1 MNRRF
6 RLFILLLALS
16 LTGRA
21 QQYPGGSQLP
31 SGFPGGFGGQQGR
44 PGGSSS
50 SGSGTGIDDSTKVIY
65 GPTSTRFLLED
76 DIFNNRP
83 KRYTVDTTM
92 DDVHRF
98 TYVQRSQNQ
107 YQDLGN
113 LGTPMRPI
121 FVQVPQQLGAQTGY
135 YAFTPYAYQTMGV
148 RYFDTKS
155 PFSDMYLAL
164 GGRNQNILRFD
175 FTQNINP
182 RLNAGFN
189 VQRFTSQKQFGT
201 SGSNDPNK
209 LLAQNWG
216 FLGQTNYRSKND
228 KYTLLLH
235 FINMNHGLDEQ
246 GGVLPG
252 QRVNSE
258 GDTLSVVYNYEGDA
272 RLTGG
277 GPPLRPLKG
286 PNGREI
292 RNDWHVYHQY
302 VLDQGI
308 QVFHRLDY
316 RRQKNFY
323 QDDTLRLNQQ
333 PKQGVSGRRVPGFYP
348 AILGDSSRIE
358 QDARFRLVENMFGL
372 KGIYRRRGSAFNY
385 RAYLRSRIYGQYT
398 RYNTSATRFNEYET
412 RRSETFLGGWLG
424 YYLPDSLS
432 RITAEAEYQVGGGF
446 RLQGQLESRFL
457 TAGYMT
463 MLVDPTLLQ
472 ERYQSTIFS
481 WRNNFRLR
489 GYNYAYGKLNLR
501 YKKLRLEP
509 GIDYYL
515 LSNYTYFDTKAVAQQ
530 ATGSFSVLRTGL
542 GYQLGVGKLLLSG
555 QGYYT
560 VQSRTDIL
568 RTPPVFVNARF
579 QYELLYA
586 KVLYIQAGV
595 DLHYKSAYFADAY
608 MPVTQQ
614 FYLQNGQKVE
624 GNLLADVYA
633 NLRINRTRLFVKLT
647 SANIGQAF
655 GLFSPGYFLVPGFL
669 QMRRGFAFGVDWY
682 LFD

>member
-6 RLFILLLALS
+6 GVIFLFLVIAF
-16 LTGRA
+16 TGRA
-21 QQYPGGSQLP
+21 QQFPGGGQLP
-31 SGFPGGFGGQQGR
+31 NGFPGGIGGRQG
-44 PGGSSS
+44 GNTSSS
-50 SGSGTGIDDSTKVIY
+50 STGSGAGIDDSTRVIY
-65 GPTSTRFLLED
+65 GPTSTRYWLED
-76 DIFNNRP
+76 DLFNNRA

-98 TYVQRSQNQ
+98 TYVQRTQNQ

-135 YAFTPYAYQTMGV
+135 YAFSPYAYQTMGV

-175 FTQNINP
+175 FTQNVNP
-182 RLNAGFN
+182 RWNVGMN

-201 SGSNDPNK
+201 SGSNDPYK

-216 FLGQTNYRSKND
+216 FLGHTNYRSKND
-228 KYTLLLH
+228 KYTLLAH
-235 FINMNHGLDEQ
+235 FINMNHSLDEQ

-252 QRVNSE
+252 QRVDSA
-258 GDTLSVVYNYEGDA
+258 GDTLSILYNYEGDA

-277 GPPLRPLKG
+277 GPPQRPLKG

-302 VLDQGI
+302 ILDQGI
-308 QVFHRLDY
+308 QVFHRFDY

-323 QDDTLRLNQQ
+323 QDDTLRLNQL
-333 PKQGVSGRRVPGFYP
+333 PKQGLLGELVPGFYP
-348 AILGDSSRIE
+348 AISSDSSRIE

-372 KGIYRRRGSAFNY
+372 KGIYERRGSAFNY

-398 RYNTSATRFNEYET
+398 RYNTSRTRYNEYET
-412 RRSETFLGGWLG
+412 RRTETFLGGWLG

-432 RITAEAEYQVGGGF
+432 RITAEAEYQIGGGF

-457 TAGYMT
+457 TAGYT
-463 MLVDPTLLQ
+463 AMLVDPTLLQ
-472 ERYQSTIFS
+472 ERYQSIIFS
-481 WRNNFRLR
+481 WRNNFKLR
-489 GYNYAYGKLNLR
+489 GYNHAYGKLNLR

-509 GIDYYL
+509 GLDYSL
-515 LSNYTYFDTKAVAQQ
+515 LSNYTYFDTAAVAQQ
-530 ATGSFSVLRTGL
+530 ADGSFSVLRAGL

-568 RTPPVFVNARF
+568 RTPPFFMNARF

-586 KVLYIQAGV
+586 KVLYVQIGV
-595 DLHYKSAYFADAY
+595 DLHYKSA
-608 MPVTQQ
+608 
-614 FYLQNGQKVE
+614 
-624 GNLLADVYA
+624 
-633 NLRINRTRLFVKLT
+633 
-647 SANIGQAF
+647 
-655 GLFSPGYFLVPGFL
+655 
-669 QMRRGFAFGVDWY
+669 
-682 LFD
+682 

>member
-1 MNRRF
+1 MNRRCSVLLLF
-6 RLFILLLALS
+6 LFIS
-16 LTGRA
+16 LTGWA
-21 QQYPGGSQLP
+21 QQFPGGSQLP
-31 SGFPGGFGGQQGR
+31 GGFPGGFGGQQGR
-44 PGGSSS
+44 PTSTTGST
-50 SGSGTGIDDSTKVIY
+50 GSGGIDDSTKVIY
-65 GPTSTRFLLED
+65 GPTTTRYVLED
-76 DIFNNRP
+76 DIFNNRL

-92 DDVHRF
+92 DEVHRF

-113 LGTPMRPI
+113 LGTPMRPV

-135 YAFTPYAYQTMGV
+135 YAFAPYAYQTMGV
-148 RYFDTKS
+148 KYFDTKS

-201 SGSNDPNK
+201 SGSNDPFK

-216 FLGQTNYRSKND
+216 FLAHTNYRSKND
-228 KYTLLLH
+228 KYTLLVH
-235 FINMNHGLDEQ
+235 FINMNHTVDEQ

-252 QRVNSE
+252 KRIGTT
-258 GDTLSVVYNYEGDA
+258 GDTIAVVYNYEGDA

-277 GPPLRPLKG
+277 GTTQSPIHG
-286 PNGREI
+286 PYSREI
-292 RNDWHVYHQY
+292 RNDWHIYHQY

-308 QVFHRLDY
+308 QLFHRLDY
-316 RRQKNFY
+316 RRQKNFFI
-323 QDDTLRLNQQ
+323 DNALRQNQQ
-333 PKQGVSGRRVPGFYP
+333 PKVGLPGGTVPGFYP
-348 AILGDSSRIE
+348 AIISGDSSRIE
-358 QDARFRLVENMFGL
+358 QDARFRLVENLFGL
-372 KGIYRRRGSAFNY
+372 KGIYKRGGSAFNY

-398 RYNTSATRFNEYET
+398 NYATSSTRFNEYET
-412 RRSETFLGGWLG
+412 RRAETFLGGWLG

-457 TAGYMT
+457 TAGYT
-463 MLVDPTLLQ
+463 AMLVDPTLLMA
-472 ERYQSTIFS
+472 RYQSPVFA
-481 WRNNFRLR
+481 WRNTFKLR

-501 YKKLRLEP
+501 YRGLRLEP
-509 GIDYYL
+509 GLDYYL
-515 LSNYTYFDTKAVAQQ
+515 LSNYTYFGADTLPHQ

-542 GYQLGVGKLLLSG
+542 GYHFGLGKLIVSG
-555 QGYYT
+555 QAYYT

-568 RTPPVFVNARF
+568 RTPPFLWNGRF

-595 DLHYKSAYFADAY
+595 DLSYKSAYYADAY

-614 FYLQNGQKVE
+614 FYLQNRQKVE
-624 GNLLADVYA
+624 GYLMADVYA

-647 SANIGQAF
+647 HANQ
-655 GLFSPGYFLVPGFL
+655 GLPRPGYFVAPDFL